1 MPQLFSDVN
10 TTTFLCNILSMYQIY
25 LLNVYLCLIA
35 ILHWLSVTYSYDL
48 QSKHLW
54 KRLSERPGNRIR
66 HNVGPLEKYSSIGH
80 RLTHLTNGYLL
91 TATAHRPPEANVE
104 GSAFIQQF
112 SPTDS
117 VIHERYNAVWPFG
130 WLPQPSTYRPT
141 ENHIQQTAAA
151 SLLQIWLIVKEIF
164 TLSRSYMYFIRS
176 ESCVLQ

>member
-25 LLNVYLCLIA
+25 LLNVYLCLIV

-117 VIHERYNAVWPFG
+117 VMNATMQYGHLDGYLNHRRIGLQRTIFSKLQLHPCYRYG
-130 WLPQPSTYRPT
+130 
-141 ENHIQQTAAA
+141 
-151 SLLQIWLIVKEIF
+151 
-164 TLSRSYMYFIRS
+164 
-176 ESCVLQ
+176 